1 MDLLLDTLSW
11 SCLLTGSVFAVVGG
25 VGLLRLPDLF
35 TRMHA
40 GGVTDTMGAG
50 LIMSGLIFQADGWQ
64 IVVKLVVIT
73 FFMLITSP
81 TSGHALAKAALASG
95 LKPMLPGDKKE
106 SS

>member
-11 SCLLTGSVFAVVGG
+11 SCLLTGSVFAIVGG

-64 IVVKLVVIT
+64 IVAKLVVIT

-95 LKPMLPGDKKE
+95 LKPLIPGKQDE
-106 SS
+106 SA